1 MGKEKEGLVLLAAVT
16 ATLSA
21 YAREIAVPMAVLGCV
36 MALDYGTGVAA
47 AWECRELNSR
57 VGLMGIVKKAA
68 YLSLV
73 AVGMTLDYV
82 ASAAGEQLGVRMPV
96 EYLFGLM
103 VCIWLIIN
111 ECISILE
118 NADRLGLPVPPF
130 MEKLLMRLKERT
142 ESTAERGGEHD
153 E

>member
-1 MGKEKEGLVLLAAVT
+1 MEKKRAWRTLLTAAAAAV
-16 ATLSA
+16 SA
-21 YAREIAVPMAVLGCV
+21 YAGEIAAPIAVLGCV
-36 MALDYGTGVAA
+36 MALDYCTGVAA
-47 AWECRELNSR
+47 AWVTKSLSSR

-73 AVGMTLDYV
+73 AVGMTMDYV
-82 ASAAGEQLGVRMPV
+82 AAAAGEELGMQLPV

-130 MEKLLMRLKERT
+130 AEKLLLRLRERT
-142 ESTAERGGEHD
+142 ESTAEGGAE
-153 E
+153 EP